1 MGAGGFSSETCT
13 QVISPWKQNPSGL
26 LLLTGDGLQHRHLQA
41 VIQAPASCHP
51 AVVFLQIPMGVP
63 SQRGGDRAGAA
74 AVTLIA
80 LVFN

>member
-1 MGAGGFSSETCT
+1 M
-13 QVISPWKQNPSGL
+13 
-26 LLLTGDGLQHRHLQA
+26 LTGDGLQHRHLQA
-41 VIQAPASCHP
+41 VIKAP